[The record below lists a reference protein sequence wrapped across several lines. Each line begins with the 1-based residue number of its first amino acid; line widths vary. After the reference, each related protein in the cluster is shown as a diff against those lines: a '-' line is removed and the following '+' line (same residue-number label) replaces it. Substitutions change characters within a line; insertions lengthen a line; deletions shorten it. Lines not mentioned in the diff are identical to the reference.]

1 VIATR
6 AGNNQVMAKNNGP
19 SVDVWALKKH
29 ASADRHYWDATRDP
43 LLAMTLGAS
52 STVVL
57 ALIVLALYL
66 NWDYWF

>member
-1 VIATR
+1 
-6 AGNNQVMAKNNGP
+6 MAKNNEP
-19 SVDVWALKKH
+19 IADVWARNKR
-29 ASADRHYWDATRDP
+29 ASGEGNYWNATRDP

-52 STVVL
+52 SAVIL